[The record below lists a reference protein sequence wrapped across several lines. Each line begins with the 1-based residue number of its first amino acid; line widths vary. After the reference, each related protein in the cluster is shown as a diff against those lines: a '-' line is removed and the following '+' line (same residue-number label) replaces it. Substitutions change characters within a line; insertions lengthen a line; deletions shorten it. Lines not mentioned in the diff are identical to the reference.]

1 MSENKWN
8 WEQGNWPN
16 FVFDYNALAPFEKRF
31 QRESGTSWREMYQV
45 FNCGHRMELYVPE
58 TIADSIIEISESFG
72 IDAQRIG
79 RVEKSREK
87 KLTITS
93 PYGTFTY

>member
-1 MSENKWN
+1 
-8 WEQGNWPN
+8 
-16 FVFDYNALAPFEKRF
+16 
-31 QRESGTSWREMYQV
+31 MYQV
-45 FNCGHRMELYVPE
+45 FNWGHRMELYVPE
-58 TIADSIIEISESFG
+58 TIADSIIEISQSFG

>member
-31 QRESGTSWREMYQV
+31 QRESGTLFGSV
-45 FNCGHRMELYVPE
+45 KH
-58 TIADSIIEISESFG
+58 IAGDDLDQLTIEILSQEAEKTSAIEGEQLNRESLQSS
-72 IDAQRIG
+72 IRKNLA
-79 RVEKSREK
+79 
-87 KLTITS
+87 
-93 PYGTFTY
+93 